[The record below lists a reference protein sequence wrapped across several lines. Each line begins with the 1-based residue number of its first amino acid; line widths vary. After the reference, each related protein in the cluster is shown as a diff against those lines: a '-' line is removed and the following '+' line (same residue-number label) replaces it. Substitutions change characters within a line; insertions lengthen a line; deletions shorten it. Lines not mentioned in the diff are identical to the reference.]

1 MTEDT
6 ALRPPLELLLERSP
20 AMDFARRTVTLGR
33 DSRNQFSPA
42 GQSSVRST
50 RWTASATCALPAL
63 V

>member
-33 DSRNQFSPA
+33 TPGISSRRRA
-42 GQSSVRST
+42 RVR
-50 RWTASATCALPAL
+50 
-63 V
+63 